1 MGAFGTTALVF
12 LGSGFGGSTRYW
24 LGTFIS
30 NKAGPAFP
38 WGTFAI
44 NVTGSFLIGVVM
56 GYLLNTQASQ
66 SWRFLLVVGFLGG
79 YTTFSSFSYETASL
93 VREGSYAYAAG
104 YVLGS
109 VLLGLLFT
117 LLGLALV
124 GVGTRG

>member
-1 MGAFGTTALVF
+1 MGALATSALVF
-12 LGSGFGGSTRYW
+12 LGSGFGGTTRYW

-30 NKAGPAFP
+30 NKVGPAFP

-44 NVTGSFLIGVVM
+44 NVTGSLLIGLLM

-66 SWRFLLVVGFLGG
+66 GWRFLLVVGFLGG
-79 YTTFSSFSYETASL
+79 YTTFSSFSYETANL
-93 VREGSYAYAAG
+93 VREGSYAYAGG

-109 VLLGLLFT
+109 VLLGLLCT

-124 GVGTRG
+124 GV